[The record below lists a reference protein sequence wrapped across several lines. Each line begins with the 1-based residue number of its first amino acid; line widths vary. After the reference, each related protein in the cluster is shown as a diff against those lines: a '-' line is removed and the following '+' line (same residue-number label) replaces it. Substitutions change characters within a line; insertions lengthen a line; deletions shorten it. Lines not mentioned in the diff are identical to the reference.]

1 MVCQLCQKASSHD
14 TFSAYLKE
22 TPKTKNINNSTERF
36 SLLLEAILNDPVVN
50 SKVTRLLKMDSYARR
65 IVLSN
70 WLEQLRRK
78 NAPGELL
85 QTLSILF
92 DNKNA
97 EMIYNMINN
106 SKLEK

>member
-1 MVCQLCQKASSHD
+1 MGSL
-14 TFSAYLKE
+14 
-22 TPKTKNINNSTERF
+22 KTKNINNSTERF